1 MWTDGCTKESKAR
14 VSQRQKP
21 KLDRWTT
28 NIITRTE
35 SAGDRKPDVDRRP
48 GQRQRTKDGKT
59 DHTDR
64 QTDENKV
71 SQRQKQSQSET
82 ENPRW
87 TASEATQTDKLTRTN
102 SVRDREPK
110 VDRQAAQTGK
120 LRRTKSIREKRTKYG
135 QTVHTD

>member
-1 MWTDGCTKESKAR
+1 MWTDGCTKESKSR

-35 SAGDRKPDVDRRP
+35 SAGDKKTTTKKPDVDKRTS
-48 GQRQRTKDGKT
+48 QRQRTKDKKT

-71 SQRQKQSQSET
+71 SQRQ
-82 ENPRW
+82 
-87 TASEATQTDKLTRTN
+87 
-102 SVRDREPK
+102 
-110 VDRQAAQTGK
+110 
-120 LRRTKSIREKRTKYG
+120 RTKG
-135 QTVHTD
+135 